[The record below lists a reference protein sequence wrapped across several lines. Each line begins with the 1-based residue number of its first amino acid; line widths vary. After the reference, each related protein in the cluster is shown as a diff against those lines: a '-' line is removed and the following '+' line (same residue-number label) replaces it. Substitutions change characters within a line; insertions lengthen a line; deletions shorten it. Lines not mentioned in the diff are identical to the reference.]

1 MIQKSYPC
9 SRISTQGEEGVY
21 SLFVSALDVQLKL
34 KLEHQ
39 EDRYPVVL
47 KAKHFKCFIA
57 TDKKDT
63 RRTCPSL
70 GSCKVDKHSPW
81 NCLPCGRYVLYTFIH
96 SFTDF
101 QVPRGCVED
110 RMHEMSLWNLEYKQ
124 TSRKKCHISRHNLTL
139 FIRTLAGRYWRLVYV
154 QALYPS
160 YPCNHLR
167 FLIVMNIELT
177 IVGMRRCSYLSMC
190 PSVHPSGI
198 AISCVRKCNHF
209 HKVCL
214 AGWLKERVTFVT
226 EIPICIH
233 N

>member
-21 SLFVSALDVQLKL
+21 SLFVSVLDRQL

-101 QVPRGCVED
+101 QVPRGCVE
-110 RMHEMSLWNLEYKQ
+110 RIECM
-124 TSRKKCHISRHNLTL
+124 KCHFEI
-139 FIRTLAGRYWRLVYV
+139 W
-154 QALYPS
+154 
-160 YPCNHLR
+160 
-167 FLIVMNIELT
+167 NINKRAEK
-177 IVGMRRCSYLSMC
+177 S
-190 PSVHPSGI
+190 
-198 AISCVRKCNHF
+198 
-209 HKVCL
+209 
-214 AGWLKERVTFVT
+214 VTFPDT
-226 EIPICIH
+226 TSHSSSEH
-233 N
+233 